1 METHLSYSAIKAA
14 SWSSIVRRTGRKKG
28 ILAGVQQFKSGQIK
42 ENKNHFLAKNDYY
55 VTPQFHVF
63 ARRAPQANSQINTG
77 YKYSRNMHS
86 FLKVISSSFLFT
98 VKLIPLTREGL
109 FDSELPG
116 TVSPFM
122 TPYQEQLI
130 FVKCLEV
137 YGGKKENTHS
147 TLTTSCQCLARLA
160 VLSLAFAVIRCLSP
174 SKFQSTP
181 FPEAPIY
188 LNRWD
193 QNCCTSQSAAAAEPA
208 YKVILLQVSIKNRQK
223 W

>member
-1 METHLSYSAIKAA
+1 
-14 SWSSIVRRTGRKKG
+14 
-28 ILAGVQQFKSGQIK
+28 
-42 ENKNHFLAKNDYY
+42 
-55 VTPQFHVF
+55 
-63 ARRAPQANSQINTG
+63 
-77 YKYSRNMHS
+77 MHS

-147 TLTTSCQCLARLA
+147 TLTTSC
-160 VLSLAFAVIRCLSP
+160 
-174 SKFQSTP
+174 
-181 FPEAPIY
+181 
-188 LNRWD
+188 
-193 QNCCTSQSAAAAEPA
+193 
-208 YKVILLQVSIKNRQK
+208 
-223 W
+223 